1 MSAPITPK
9 KVMIIEDNKLNQQI
23 AHTIVTQLG
32 HNSIQLL
39 EGKDAIAKI
48 RAEKPDLI
56 ILDVMLPDSSGID
69 ICKEIKADAELKKI
83 AVIIITSL
91 STSEDKKRII
101 AESGCDE
108 YIAKPFFPN
117 MFANTIG
124 KYIPVKTI
132 DWS

>member
-1 MSAPITPK
+1 
-9 KVMIIEDNKLNQQI
+9 MIIEDNKLNQQI